1 MEKINDGFCSYYYF
15 DREKNMIYN
24 SRTNKYLKFDN
35 NTRSIKLKTIDNKYK
50 RINLKLIY
58 QLLYNE
64 NYCIDNVKNLEHEEW
79 REIEG
84 TKKAYYVSNK
94 GRVKSI
100 LGYEAIILKPLNLN
114 GYLRV
119 DLMIEG
125 HKQSKLISRLVAYAF
140 LDRPT
145 PMQTNL
151 HHKDRNKKNNSVENL
166 LWCTPQ
172 EHKKIHMQLEQ
183 EDMRREKNEE

>member
-1 MEKINDGFCSYYYF
+1 MEQINNGFRPIYF
-15 DREKNMIYN
+15 FDKERGQVFNN
-24 SRTNKYLKFDN
+24 QTGKYLNYDKD
-35 NTRSIKLKTIDNKYK
+35 THSIKLKTIENKYQ
-50 RINLKLIY
+50 RINIKTIY
-58 QLLYNE
+58 HLLYNE
-64 NYCIDNVKNLEHEEW
+64 DYCIDNIEDLENEEW

-84 TKKAYYVSNK
+84 TERKYFVSNK
-94 GRVKSI
+94 GRVKSRA
-100 LGYEAIILKPLNLN
+100 GYKAIILKPTYLN
-114 GYLRV
+114 GYQRV
-119 DLMIEG
+119 DLMVQG